1 MSDFK
6 SRDSTIMKQINARHR
21 LNCKFSQVNLMLKL
35 LDERVE
41 CCDPNYIT
49 HEEISKQLKDLIEFI
64 DSDTYERIY
73 IEGKNDKSL

>member
-6 SRDSTIMKQINARHR
+6 GRDCEMMNQINVRHR
-21 LNCKFSQVNLMLKL
+21 LNCKFSEINLMLKL

-49 HEEISKQLKDLIEFI
+49 YEEISRQLKELIAFV

-73 IEGKNDKSL
+73 IEGKRD